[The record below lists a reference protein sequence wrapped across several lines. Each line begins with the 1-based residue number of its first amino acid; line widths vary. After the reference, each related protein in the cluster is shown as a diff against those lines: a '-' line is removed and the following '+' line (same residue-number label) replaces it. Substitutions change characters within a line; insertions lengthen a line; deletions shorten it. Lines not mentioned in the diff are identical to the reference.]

1 MIEFFTQN
9 IWLLWIFVSLIC
21 LIVEMASGDLFLIC
35 FAIGALATSLMSALG
50 IDTIG
55 QIITFTIVSL
65 LSILL
70 IRPSMMKYLHR
81 KENQRQSNIEAII
94 GRMGE
99 VTQHIDKNG
108 YGRVKLDGDD
118 WKACSEDG
126 NAIEKGEKVL
136 IVAHESIILTVRK
149 KNL

>member
-9 IWLLWIFVSLIC
+9 VWLLWILVSIIC
-21 LIVEMASGDLFLIC
+21 LIVEMAFGDLFLIC
-35 FAIGALATSLMSALG
+35 FAIGALLASLMSAIG
-50 IDTIG
+50 VDSIG
-55 QIITFTIVSL
+55 QIITFTIASL

-81 KENQRQSNIEAII
+81 KDNQRPSNIDAII
-94 GRMGE
+94 GRIGE
-99 VTQHIDKNG
+99 VTQRIDANG

-126 NAIEKGEKVL
+126 NTIEKGEKVT
-136 IVAHESIILTVRK
+136 IIAHESIILTVRK
-149 KNL
+149 RNL

>member
-9 IWLLWIFVSLIC
+9 IWLLWFFVSLIC
-21 LIVEMASGDLFLIC
+21 LIVEMAFGDLFLIC
-35 FAIGALATSLMSALG
+35 FAIGALAASLMSAFG
-50 IDTIG
+50 VDTIG
-55 QIITFTIVSL
+55 QIIMFTIVSL

-70 IRPSMMKYLHR
+70 VRPSMMKYLHR
-81 KENQRQSNIEAII
+81 KENQRLSNVEAII

-126 NAIEKGEKVL
+126 NAIEKGEKVI